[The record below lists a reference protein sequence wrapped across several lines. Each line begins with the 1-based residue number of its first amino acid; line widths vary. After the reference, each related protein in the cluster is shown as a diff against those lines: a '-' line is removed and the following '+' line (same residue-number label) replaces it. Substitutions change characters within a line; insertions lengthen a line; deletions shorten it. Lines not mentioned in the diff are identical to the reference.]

1 MSAADL
7 RLNLGLQLL
16 LQVPHLLLV
25 ILNQVDQLEDLLA
38 RFLVSRLQ
46 MLYLLLAAPH
56 LLPQVLILRP
66 HHRILPVCLL
76 AWHLIPKNHATVNNV
91 LLEGVGGKHGIFLGP
106 GDHYGGR
113 VPARAPPLRVL
124 RRGTLGLHVIG
135 VGVPSKN
142 HFQLGMKDLT
152 HLFVGLCG
160 LPGVSYLGMQGEQ
173 GEILEIVG
181 CLLLK
186 VEDVCEDSLEGRGLD
201 RTGSSIGSRVIADSE
216 SVGLLFFHV

>member
-1 MSAADL
+1 
-7 RLNLGLQLL
+7 LNLGLQLL

-76 AWHLIPKNHATVNNV
+76 CCHLIPKHHATVNNV
-91 LLEGVGGKHGIFLGP
+91 LLEGVGGEHGIFLGP
-106 GDHYGGR
+106 GPHHYGGR

-124 RRGTLGLHVIG
+124 GRGTLGMHVIS
-135 VGVPSKN
+135 VGIPSKN
-142 HFQLGMKDLT
+142 DFQLGMKDLT

-160 LPGVSYLGMQGEQ
+160 MVTGGVSYLGMQGEQ

-186 VEDVCEDSLEGRGLD
+186 VEDVCEDTLEGRGLD
-201 RTGSSIGSRVIADSE
+201 RTYTGNGSGVIADSE
-216 SVGLLFFHV
+216 SVRLLFFHV

>member
-1 MSAADL
+1 M
-7 RLNLGLQLL
+7 NLGLQLL

-38 RFLVSRLQ
+38 RLLVGRLQ
-46 MLYLLLAAPH
+46 MLNLFLAAPH
-56 LLPQVLILRP
+56 LLPQVLILGP
-66 HHRILPVCLL
+66 HHRFLPVCLL
-76 AWHLIPKNHATVNNV
+76 CWHLIPKHHATVNNV

-124 RRGTLGLHVIG
+124 GRGTLGMHVIS
-135 VGVPSKN
+135 VGIPSKN
-142 HFQLGMKDLT
+142 DFQLGMKDLT

-160 LPGVSYLGMQGEQ
+160 MVTGGVSYLGMQGEQ

-201 RTGSSIGSRVIADSE
+201 RTYTGNGSGVIADSE
-216 SVGLLFFHV
+216 SVRLLFFHV

>member
-1 MSAADL
+1 
-7 RLNLGLQLL
+7 LNLGLQLL
-16 LQVPHLLLV
+16 LQVPHLILV

-38 RFLVSRLQ
+38 RLLVGRLQ
-46 MLYLLLAAPH
+46 MLNLFLAAPH

-76 AWHLIPKNHATVNNV
+76 CCHLIPKHHATVNNV
-91 LLEGVGGKHGIFLGP
+91 LLEGVGGEHGIFLGP
-106 GDHYGGR
+106 GPHHYGGR

-124 RRGTLGLHVIG
+124 GRGTLGLDVIG
-135 VGVPSKN
+135 VRIPSKN
-142 HFQLGMKDLT
+142 DFQLGMKDLT

-173 GEILEIVG
+173 REILEIVG

-186 VEDVCEDSLEGRGLD
+186 VEDVCEDTLEGWGLD